1 MARPSTRALSPLI
14 DLFYRLPA
22 SALEQLQNDRAFRSA
37 IARLLRWTLLALYI
51 DQPDLEQLLIDSHG
65 IDEALDDGAPVPV
78 WGPDSGAWQEQ
89 LRQALGR
96 YQTSLATLWSRKRAG
111 FAERYGWSPLVIEGL
126 PSTVTLNELALD
138 AFTVDVSEARS
149 LQHPAVGW
157 LYAIERRGGATEF
170 LWQAQYDGF
179 LRDSQTGIPSGQ
191 SYCEAVLQRAV
202 GADAQALYPEKQHI
216 VPFVIARQ
224 IVNKGGTRATA
235 SPANA
240 IGNLTWL
247 SRRQNTLDALAD
259 RWTVMDRER
268 DRDNLAARG
277 MFAHT
282 EAEAES
288 RSALALYEELQ
299 KAVLDNSWVL
309 DQPRTHLTFDA
320 FCNSRA
326 AWMVAQMRDWLEEPL
341 SDEACEWLP
350 T

>member
-1 MARPSTRALSPLI
+1 MPRKPKATTA
-14 DLFYRLPA
+14 A
-22 SALEQLQNDRAFRSA
+22 SGESYCPRC
-37 IARLLRWTLLALYI
+37 
-51 DQPDLEQLLIDSHG
+51 
-65 IDEALDDGAPVPV
+65 
-78 WGPDSGAWQEQ
+78 
-89 LRQALGR
+89 
-96 YQTSLATLWSRKRAG
+96 
-111 FAERYGWSPLVIEGL
+111 
-126 PSTVTLNELALD
+126 
-138 AFTVDVSEARS
+138 ARS
-149 LQHPAVGW
+149 LRRMTGTSEATAS
-157 LYAIERRGGATEF
+157 LERCFAAPCSG
-170 LWQAQYDGF
+170 
-179 LRDSQTGIPSGQ
+179 DSQAGIPSGQ

-277 MFAHT
+277 MFART

-299 KAVLDNSWVL
+299 KAVLDNSWLL
-309 DQPRTHLTFDA
+309 DQSRTQLTFDA

-326 AWMVAQMRDWLEEPL
+326 AWMVAQMRVWLEEPL